1 MANKFL
7 PFIVEKSPLHSIYQ
21 TMLSRSKGVHTLTL
35 LSVFSIVGDHGIKTV
50 REFVDLQTEEMSTDI
65 LYQKISNHF
74 KHGIN
79 SEDYEAF
86 LLLQN
91 SMTLGQ
97 LTEGDKRFNEY
108 GFSDILGFIYVL
120 STLKKTY
127 DYFSVDY
134 RIYLEQHSTALEN
147 LKQYIT
153 LVDKYPDIQ
162 VSVSNMEELK
172 SHILFY
178 SLIYLGDVKTIQFVR
193 AESPKAKDEPEEEEE
208 GVPF

>member
-21 TMLSRSKGVHTLTL
+21 TMLSRSKGVHTLTF
-35 LSVFSIVGDHGIKTV
+35 LSVFAIVGKHGIKSV

-74 KHGIN
+74 NHDIN

-91 SMTLGQ
+91 SMTLSQ
-97 LTEGDKRFNEY
+97 LTEEDKRFNEY

-120 STLKKTY
+120 ATLKKTY
-127 DYFSVDY
+127 DYFSVGYVTYLDY
-134 RIYLEQHSTALEN
+134 HSTALEN
-147 LKQYIT
+147 LKQYMA
-153 LVDKYPDIQ
+153 LVDKDPDIQ

-172 SHILFY
+172 SHVLFY
-178 SLIYLGDVKTIQFVR
+178 SLICPEDKKTIMFVKS
-193 AESPKAKDEPEEEEE
+193 APSEDEPEKE

>member
-21 TMLSRSKGVHTLTL
+21 TMLSRSKGVHTLTF
-35 LSVFSIVGDHGIKTV
+35 LSVFAIVGKHGIKVV
-50 REFVDLQTEEMSTDI
+50 REFVDSQTEELSTDI

-74 KHGIN
+74 NHDIN
-79 SEDYEAF
+79 SEDFEAF

-97 LTEGDKRFNEY
+97 LTGEDKIFNEY

-120 STLKKTY
+120 TVLKKNY
-127 DYFSVDY
+127 DYFLCNYDT
-134 RIYLEQHSTALEN
+134 YLEQHSAALAN
-147 LKQYIT
+147 LKQYIR
-153 LVDKYPDIQ
+153 LVDKDPDTE
-162 VSVSNMEELK
+162 VPVSNITELK
-172 SHILFY
+172 SYVLFY
-178 SLIYLGDVKTIQFVR
+178 SLIYCSEEVKTIKFVR
-193 AESPKAKDEPEEEEE
+193 AAPYKAEDASEEE

>member
-21 TMLSRSKGVHTLTL
+21 TMLSRSKGVHTLTF
-35 LSVFSIVGDHGIKTV
+35 LSVFSIVGKYGIKTV
-50 REFVDLQTEEMSTDI
+50 REFVDSQTEEMSTDV
-65 LYQKISNHF
+65 LYGNIAIHF
-74 KHGIN
+74 DHDVN
-79 SEDYEAF
+79 SKDYEAF

-97 LTEGDKRFNEY
+97 LTEEDKRFNEY

-120 STLKKTY
+120 ATLKKTY

-134 RIYLEQHSTALEN
+134 VTYLDYHSTALEN

-153 LVDKYPDIQ
+153 LVDKNPDIQ

-178 SLIYLGDVKTIQFVR
+178 SLISSEGIKTIQFVR
-193 AESPKAKDEPEEEEE
+193 AASPKAEGEFDE